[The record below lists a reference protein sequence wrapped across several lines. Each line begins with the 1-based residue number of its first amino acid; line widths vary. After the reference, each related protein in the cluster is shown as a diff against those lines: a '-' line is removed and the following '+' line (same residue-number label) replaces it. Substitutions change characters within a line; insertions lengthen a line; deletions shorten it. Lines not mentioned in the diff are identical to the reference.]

1 MNFLSWYKNIIE
13 SSKPEPPVDTWDNI
27 RDQLDI
33 DSSWEVIDKH
43 LRKKRFIQ
51 YARITAA
58 ASILI
63 LSISAATWLFFSR
76 DFPDEDTML
85 SENITGS
92 RQGSEQIDKPAE
104 ADPAEAYREEVTK
117 DTEKRAVDNNTISSA
132 STITAPGHKNPVKK
146 EPGGEEQKKSTVN
159 QTIISFK
166 TEQDQIS
173 TLKPHN
179 ISIVHKKVSK
189 VADLVPVSIKPLKEK
204 KKKNFFRKI
213 YLGTSGQLANT
224 WLVNQK
230 TISGFKST
238 SLVSTNPSF
247 GSNFG
252 IYAGT
257 NLASHLD
264 LQMDLNLLAQNNQ
277 DYNEYLNGS
286 YVSSNM
292 KFNYSQLAL
301 SLRYNINSSKFME
314 GEHGLNFG
322 PYLAYLHSAT
332 QNYDNETIT
341 ISGNYHDIDYGLL
354 LGYEYVFPL
363 YEQLGLGTGFRA
375 YYGLSNIYAG
385 NESIPGYLNI
395 TNNASVNITLS
406 LKYRIK

>member
-1 MNFLSWYKNIIE
+1 MNFLRWYKNIIE
-13 SSKPEPPVDTWDNI
+13 SSKPEPPAETWDNI
-27 RDQLDI
+27 RDHLDI
-33 DSSWEVIDKH
+33 DNSWEVIDKH
-43 LRKKRFIQ
+43 LRKKKFIQ
-51 YARITAA
+51 YTRITAA
-58 ASILI
+58 ASVII
-63 LSISAATWLFFSR
+63 LSISAATWLFLSR
-76 DFPDEDTML
+76 DFPVEETMIA
-85 SENITGS
+85 ENKTGS
-92 RQGSEQIDKPAE
+92 RQESEQIDKPAE
-104 ADPAEAYREEVTK
+104 ADPDEAYREKNTT
-117 DTEKRAVDNNTISSA
+117 DIEKRAVDDNIISPAATIA
-132 STITAPGHKNPVKK
+132 DRDTERPVKK
-146 EPGGEEQKKSTVN
+146 ESGGEKQKNPTED
-159 QTIISFK
+159 QPIISFK
-166 TEQDQIS
+166 ARQNQIS

-179 ISIVHKKVSK
+179 ISIEPEQNTGKVNIR
-189 VADLVPVSIKPLKEK
+189 PVSIKPFKEK
-204 KKKNFFRKI
+204 KKNNFFRKI

-292 KFNYSQLAL
+292 KFNYSQLSL
-301 SLRYNINSSKFME
+301 SLRYNIYSSKFME

-354 LGYEYVFPL
+354 LGYEYVFPV

-385 NESIPGYLNI
+385 NESIPAYLNI

>member
-1 MNFLSWYKNIIE
+1 MNFLRWYKNIIE
-13 SSKPEPPVDTWDNI
+13 SSKPEPPVETWNNI

-33 DSSWEVIDKH
+33 DNSWQVIDNH

-58 ASILI
+58 ASVLI

-76 DFPDEDTML
+76 DFPAEDNMV

-92 RQGSEQIDKPAE
+92 RQEPEQIDKPAE
-104 ADPAEAYREEVTK
+104 DDPAEAYREKNTK
-117 DTEKRAVDNNTISSA
+117 DIEKRAVDDNTFSPA
-132 STITAPGHKNPVKK
+132 TTITAQDNERPIKK
-146 EPGGEEQKKSTVN
+146 EPGGEEQM
-159 QTIISFK
+159 
-166 TEQDQIS
+166 S

-179 ISIVHKKVSK
+179 ISIAPERNTGKVNIR
-189 VADLVPVSIKPLKEK
+189 PVSIKPLKEK
-204 KKKNFFRKI
+204 KKNNFFRKI

-332 QNYDNETIT
+332 QNFNNETIT

-354 LGYEYVFPL
+354 LGYEYVFTL

>member
-1 MNFLSWYKNIIE
+1 MNFLRWYKNIIE
-13 SSKPEPPVDTWDNI
+13 SSKPEPPVETWDNI
-27 RDQLDI
+27 RDHLDI
-33 DSSWEVIDKH
+33 DNSWEVIDKH

-58 ASILI
+58 ASFLI

-76 DFPDEDTML
+76 DFPVEDTMV

-92 RQGSEQIDKPAE
+92 RQESEQIDKPAE
-104 ADPAEAYREEVTK
+104 ADPAEAYREKNTK
-117 DTEKRAVDNNTISSA
+117 DNKERAVDDNTFSPA
-132 STITAPGHKNPVKK
+132 TTNTTPDNERPVKK
-146 EPGGEEQKKSTVN
+146 EPGSE
-159 QTIISFK
+159 
-166 TEQDQIS
+166 DQIS

-179 ISIVHKKVSK
+179 ISIAPERNTGKVNIR
-189 VADLVPVSIKPLKEK
+189 PVSIKPLKEK
-204 KKKNFFRKI
+204 KKNNFFRKI

-277 DYNEYLNGS
+277 NYNEYLNGS